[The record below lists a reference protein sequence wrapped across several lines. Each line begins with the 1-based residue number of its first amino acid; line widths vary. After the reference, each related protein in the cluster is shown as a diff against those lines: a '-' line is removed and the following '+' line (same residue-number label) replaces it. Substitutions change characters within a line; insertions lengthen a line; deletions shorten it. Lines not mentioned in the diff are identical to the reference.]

1 MSREGTGLSRSGSGG
16 AAGSSS
22 SSGPRDY
29 GATGRSSSAAT
40 AGMTASTDAN
50 NFGGFSPT
58 EFISLSESIA
68 ANTIFVKQS
77 WQFLEKANRTVG
89 TAKDNQTLRDK
100 VHDVQTGTNQRISTT
115 SKDLQRLTVVV
126 RRGDKQQ
133 KLQVEKLTS
142 DFTHVVQMY
151 SKSQQVIAA
160 KMKQVLLVSA
170 SQQDDLNRDLIG
182 FGDGG
187 SQQQL
192 QQQQQQ
198 QDAMRQQQFQRD
210 LQFEQD
216 MMLERE
222 QRMRQIEA
230 DVLDVNQIMKEL
242 SSITHQQSEVIDTI
256 ENTIEHT
263 VGNVESGHT
272 ELAKAAEYQNRYRR
286 KVLILLIIA
295 VILGVIITGIIVS
308 RLKT

>member
-1 MSREGTGLSRSGSGG
+1 M
-16 AAGSSS
+16 
-22 SSGPRDY
+22 
-29 GATGRSSSAAT
+29 
-40 AGMTASTDAN
+40 ASTDAN

-100 VHDVQTGTNQRISTT
+100 VHDVQSGTNQRISTT

-182 FGDGG
+182 FGDG
-187 SQQQL
+187 SQQHQ

-198 QDAMRQQQFQRD
+198 QDAMRQQQIQRD

-216 MMLERE
+216 MLLERE

-242 SSITHQQSEVIDTI
+242 SSITNQQSEVIDTI

-308 RLKT
+308 RLKN

>member
-1 MSREGTGLSRSGSGG
+1 MSREGTGLSRTGSG
-16 AAGSSS
+16 
-22 SSGPRDY
+22 SGPRDY
-29 GATGRSSSAAT
+29 GATSSSSV
-40 AGMTASTDAN
+40 GMADSSN

-77 WQFLEKANRTVG
+77 WQFLEKANRTIG

-100 VHDVQTGTNQRISTT
+100 VHDLQAGTNQRVATT

-160 KMKQVLLVSA
+160 KMKQVFLVSA
-170 SQQDDLNRDLIG
+170 SQQDDINRDSFSEG
-182 FGDGG
+182 N
-187 SQQQL
+187 
-192 QQQQQQ
+192 Q
-198 QDAMRQQQFQRD
+198 QDQLLQRQQQAAAQS

-216 MMLERE
+216 MLLERE
-222 QRMRQIEA
+222 QRFRQIEA

-242 SSITHQQSEVIDTI
+242 SSITNQQAEVIDTI

-263 VGNVESGHT
+263 VSNVESGAT

-295 VILGVIITGIIVS
+295 IVLGVIVTGIIVS
-308 RLKT
+308 KLKG

>member
-16 AAGSSS
+16 TSNN
-22 SSGPRDY
+22 SGPRDY
-29 GATGRSSSAAT
+29 GATSSGSSAA
-40 AGMTASTDAN
+40 MASTDAN

-100 VHDVQTGTNQRISTT
+100 VHDIQSGTNQRISTT

-133 KLQVEKLTS
+133 RLQVEKLTS

-160 KMKQVLLVSA
+160 RMKQVLLVSA
-170 SQQDDLNRDLIG
+170 SQQDDINRDLMG
-182 FGDGG
+182 FGDG
-187 SQQQL
+187 S

-198 QDAMRQQQFQRD
+198 EQQQRQLQIQRD

-216 MMLERE
+216 MLLERE
-222 QRMRQIEA
+222 QQVRQIEA

-242 SSITHQQSEVIDTI
+242 SSITNQQSEVIDTI

-286 KVLILLIIA
+286 KVMYLLIIA
-295 VILGVIITGIIVS
+295 IILGVIITGIIVS
-308 RLKT
+308 RLKH

>member
-1 MSREGTGLSRSGSGG
+1 MNPVGG
-16 AAGSSS
+16 DSASSS
-22 SSGPRDY
+22 
-29 GATGRSSSAAT
+29 
-40 AGMTASTDAN
+40 

-77 WQFLEKANRTVG
+77 WQFLEKANRTIG
-89 TAKDNQTLRDK
+89 TPKDNQTLRDK
-100 VHDVQTGTNQRISTT
+100 VHDVQSGTNQRIATT

-151 SKSQQVIAA
+151 SKSQQIIAA
-160 KMKQVLLVSA
+160 KMKQVFLVNA
-170 SQQDDLNRDLIG
+170 SQQDDINRDS
-182 FGDGG
+182 FGAESGN
-187 SQQQL
+187 SQEQL
-192 QQQQQQ
+192 LQ
-198 QDAMRQQQFQRD
+198 RQQQAVAQS

-216 MMLERE
+216 MLLERE
-222 QRMRQIEA
+222 QRFRQIEA

-242 SSITHQQSEVIDTI
+242 SSITNQQAETIDTI
-256 ENTIEHT
+256 ESTIEHT
-263 VGNVESGHT
+263 VSNVESGTT
-272 ELAKAAEYQNRYRR
+272 ELAKAAEYQNKYRR

-295 VILGVIITGIIVS
+295 VILGVIVTGIIVS
-308 RLKT
+308 KLKS

>member
-1 MSREGTGLSRSGSGG
+1 M
-16 AAGSSS
+16 
-22 SSGPRDY
+22 
-29 GATGRSSSAAT
+29 
-40 AGMTASTDAN
+40 
-50 NFGGFSPT
+50 
-58 EFISLSESIA
+58 SESIA

-77 WQFLEKANRTVG
+77 WQFLEKANRTIG

-100 VHDVQTGTNQRISTT
+100 VHDMQAGTNQRIATT

-160 KMKQVLLVSA
+160 KMKQVFLVNA
-170 SQQDDLNRDLIG
+170 SQQDDLNRDS
-182 FGDGG
+182 FSGDGGGG
-187 SQQQL
+187 SQQDQL
-192 QQQQQQ
+192 L
-198 QDAMRQQQFQRD
+198 ARQQQAVAQS

-216 MMLERE
+216 MLLERE
-222 QRMRQIEA
+222 QRFRQIEA

-242 SSITHQQSEVIDTI
+242 SSITNQQAEVIDTI

-263 VGNVESGHT
+263 VSNVESGAT

-295 VILGVIITGIIVS
+295 IVLGVIVTGIIVS
-308 RLKT
+308 KLKS

>member
-1 MSREGTGLSRSGSGG
+1 MSREGTGLSRTGSG
-16 AAGSSS
+16 
-22 SSGPRDY
+22 SGPRDY
-29 GATGRSSSAAT
+29 GATSSSGV
-40 AGMTASTDAN
+40 GMADSSN

-77 WQFLEKANRTVG
+77 WQFLEKANRTIG

-100 VHDVQTGTNQRISTT
+100 VHDLQAGTNQRVATT

-160 KMKQVLLVSA
+160 KMKQVFLVSA
-170 SQQDDLNRDLIG
+170 SQQDDINRDSFSEG
-182 FGDGG
+182 N
-187 SQQQL
+187 
-192 QQQQQQ
+192 Q
-198 QDAMRQQQFQRD
+198 QDQLLQRQQQAAAQS

-216 MMLERE
+216 MLLERE
-222 QRMRQIEA
+222 QRFRQIEA

-242 SSITHQQSEVIDTI
+242 SSITNQQAEVIDTI

-263 VGNVESGHT
+263 VSNVESGAT

-295 VILGVIITGIIVS
+295 IVLGVIVTGIIVS
-308 RLKT
+308 KLKS

>member
-1 MSREGTGLSRSGSGG
+1 MSREGTGLSRGG
-16 AAGSSS
+16 TGGT

-29 GATGRSSSAAT
+29 GATSSSAVAT
-40 AGMTASTDAN
+40 MASSTDAS

-77 WQFLEKANRTVG
+77 WQYLEKANRNIG
-89 TAKDNQTLRDK
+89 TPKDNETLRDK
-100 VHDVQTGTNQRISTT
+100 VHDIQTGTNQRISTT

-160 KMKQVLLVSA
+160 KMKQILLVNA
-170 SQQDDLNRDLIG
+170 SQQDDMQRDLIG

-187 SQQQL
+187 NATGTS
-192 QQQQQQ
+192 QQQQQEQ
-198 QDAMRQQQFQRD
+198 HIRQQQIQRD
-210 LQFEQD
+210 MQFEQD
-216 MMLERE
+216 MLLERE
-222 QRMRQIEA
+222 QRVRQIEA
-230 DVLDVNQIMKEL
+230 DVLDVRQIMQEL
-242 SSITHQQSEVIDTI
+242 SSITNQQSEVIDTI

-263 VGNVESGHT
+263 VSNVESGHT

-286 KVLILLIIA
+286 KVMILLIIA

-308 RLKT
+308 RLKN

>member
-1 MSREGTGLSRSGSGG
+1 M
-16 AAGSSS
+16 
-22 SSGPRDY
+22 
-29 GATGRSSSAAT
+29 AT
-40 AGMTASTDAN
+40 TDAN

-100 VHDVQTGTNQRISTT
+100 VHDIQSGTNQRIATT

-160 KMKQVLLVSA
+160 KMKQVLVVNA
-170 SQQDDLNRDLIG
+170 SQQDDINQDLMG
-182 FGDGG
+182 FADAG
-187 SQQQL
+187 
-192 QQQQQQ
+192 QQQQ
-198 QDAMRQQQFQRD
+198 QDQQQRQLQVQRD

-222 QRMRQIEA
+222 QQMRQIEA

-263 VGNVESGHT
+263 VGNVEAGHT

-308 RLKT
+308 RLKH

>member
-1 MSREGTGLSRSGSGG
+1 M
-16 AAGSSS
+16 AAS
-22 SSGPRDY
+22 
-29 GATGRSSSAAT
+29 
-40 AGMTASTDAN
+40 STDAS

-77 WQFLEKANRTVG
+77 WQFLEKANRTIG
-89 TAKDNQTLRDK
+89 TPKDNQTLRDK
-100 VHDVQTGTNQRISTT
+100 VHDIQTGTNQRISTT

-160 KMKQVLLVSA
+160 KMKQILLVNA
-170 SQQDDLNRDLIG
+170 SQQDDMQRDLIG
-182 FGDGG
+182 FGDTG
-187 SQQQL
+187 
-192 QQQQQQ
+192 QQQQQEQ
-198 QDAMRQQQFQRD
+198 QFQQQVQRD

-216 MMLERE
+216 MLLERE
-222 QRMRQIEA
+222 QRVRQIEA
-230 DVLDVNQIMKEL
+230 DVLDVRQIMQEL
-242 SSITHQQSEVIDTI
+242 SSITNQQSEVIDTI

-263 VGNVESGHT
+263 VTNVESGHT
-272 ELAKAAEYQNRYRR
+272 ELAKAADYQNRYRR
-286 KVLILLIIA
+286 KVMILLLIA

-308 RLKT
+308 RLKN

>member
-1 MSREGTGLSRSGSGG
+1 MSREGTGLSRGGTGSGSG
-16 AAGSSS
+16 

-29 GATGRSSSAAT
+29 GATSSSAVTTMAS
-40 AGMTASTDAN
+40 STDAS

-77 WQFLEKANRTVG
+77 WQFLEKANRTIG

-100 VHDVQTGTNQRISTT
+100 VHDIQTGTNQRISTT

-160 KMKQVLLVSA
+160 KMKQILLVNA
-170 SQQDDLNRDLIG
+170 SQQQDDMQRDLIG
-182 FGDGG
+182 FGDSGAAG
-187 SQQQL
+187 
-192 QQQQQQ
+192 QQQQQEQ
-198 QDAMRQQQFQRD
+198 HLRQQQIQRD

-216 MMLERE
+216 MLLERE
-222 QRMRQIEA
+222 TRVRQIEA
-230 DVLDVNQIMKEL
+230 DVLDVRQIMQEL
-242 SSITHQQSEVIDTI
+242 SSITNQQSEVIDTI

-263 VGNVESGHT
+263 VSNVESGHT

-286 KVLILLIIA
+286 KVMILLLIA
-295 VILGVIITGIIVS
+295 VILGAIITGIIVS
-308 RLKT
+308 RLKN

>member
-1 MSREGTGLSRSGSGG
+1 M
-16 AAGSSS
+16 AA
-22 SSGPRDY
+22 
-29 GATGRSSSAAT
+29 SA
-40 AGMTASTDAN
+40 TDAS

-77 WQFLEKANRTVG
+77 WQFLEKANRTIG
-89 TAKDNQTLRDK
+89 TPKDNQTLRDK
-100 VHDVQTGTNQRISTT
+100 VHDIQTGTNQRISTT

-160 KMKQVLLVSA
+160 KMKQILLVNA
-170 SQQDDLNRDLIG
+170 AQQQDDMQRDLIG
-182 FGDGG
+182 FGDSGTA
-187 SQQQL
+187 SQQQQE
-192 QQQQQQ
+192 QQL
-198 QDAMRQQQFQRD
+198 RQQQVQRD

-216 MMLERE
+216 MLLERE
-222 QRMRQIEA
+222 QRVRQIEA
-230 DVLDVNQIMKEL
+230 DVLDVRQIMQEL
-242 SSITHQQSEVIDTI
+242 SSITNQQSEVIDTI
-256 ENTIEHT
+256 ENTIEYT
-263 VGNVESGHT
+263 VSNVESGHT

-286 KVLILLIIA
+286 KVMILLLIA
-295 VILGVIITGIIVS
+295 VILGVIITGIIVA
-308 RLKT
+308 RLKN

>member
-1 MSREGTGLSRSGSGG
+1 MRSQRCWSAFQPALTHMSREGTGLSRSGSG
-16 AAGSSS
+16 
-22 SSGPRDY
+22 SGPRDY
-29 GATGRSSSAAT
+29 GATSSSTVTT
-40 AGMTASTDAN
+40 AMPADSNDY
-50 NFGGFSPT
+50 GGFSPT

-89 TAKDNQTLRDK
+89 TAKDNQALRDK
-100 VHDVQTGTNQRISTT
+100 VHDIQTGTNQRIATT

-160 KMKQVLLVSA
+160 KMKQVFLVNA
-170 SQQDDLNRDLIG
+170 SQQDDG
-182 FGDGG
+182 FGDG
-187 SQQQL
+187 SNQDQL
-192 QQQQQQ
+192 LQRQQQQIQQ
-198 QDAMRQQQFQRD
+198 S

-216 MMLERE
+216 MLLERE
-222 QRMRQIEA
+222 QRFRQIEA

-256 ENTIEHT
+256 ENTIEYT
-263 VGNVESGHT
+263 VSNVESGT
-272 ELAKAAEYQNRYRR
+272 SELAKAAQYQNKYRR

-295 VILGVIITGIIVS
+295 VILGVIVTGAIVAK
-308 RLKT
+308 LKS

>member
-16 AAGSSS
+16 AS

-29 GATGRSSSAAT
+29 GATGSSSSSAV
-40 AGMTASTDAN
+40 MASTDAS

-160 KMKQVLLVSA
+160 KMKQVLLVNA
-170 SQQDDLNRDLIG
+170 SQQDDMNRDLIG
-182 FGDGG
+182 FGDG
-187 SQQQL
+187 S

-198 QDAMRQQQFQRD
+198 QQQQQEQLRQQQMHRD
-210 LQFEQD
+210 MQFEQD
-216 MMLERE
+216 MLMERE

-286 KVLILLIIA
+286 KVMILLLIA

-308 RLKT
+308 RLKN

>member
-1 MSREGTGLSRSGSGG
+1 MAS
-16 AAGSSS
+16 
-22 SSGPRDY
+22 
-29 GATGRSSSAAT
+29 
-40 AGMTASTDAN
+40 STD
-50 NFGGFSPT
+50 GGFSPT

-77 WQFLEKANRTVG
+77 WQFLEKANRTIG
-89 TAKDNQTLRDK
+89 TPKDNQTLRDK
-100 VHDVQTGTNQRISTT
+100 VHDIQTGTNQRISTT

-160 KMKQVLLVSA
+160 KMKQILLVNA
-170 SQQDDLNRDLIG
+170 SQQDDMHRDLIG

-187 SQQQL
+187 SAASGAS
-192 QQQQQQ
+192 QQQQQEQ
-198 QDAMRQQQFQRD
+198 HLRQQQVQRD

-216 MMLERE
+216 MLLERE
-222 QRMRQIEA
+222 QRVRQIEA
-230 DVLDVNQIMKEL
+230 DVLDVRQIMQEL
-242 SSITHQQSEVIDTI
+242 SSITNQQSEVIDTI

-263 VGNVESGHT
+263 VTNVESGHT

-286 KVLILLIIA
+286 KVMILLLIA
-295 VILGVIITGIIVS
+295 VILGMIITGIIVS
-308 RLKT
+308 RLKN

>member
-1 MSREGTGLSRSGSGG
+1 MAG
-16 AAGSSS
+16 ADSS
-22 SSGPRDY
+22 
-29 GATGRSSSAAT
+29 
-40 AGMTASTDAN
+40 N

-77 WQFLEKANRTVG
+77 WQFLEKANRTIG

-100 VHDVQTGTNQRISTT
+100 VHDLQAGTNQRIATT

-160 KMKQVLLVSA
+160 KMKQVFLVNA
-170 SQQDDLNRDLIG
+170 AQQDDLNRDSFSEG
-182 FGDGG
+182 N
-187 SQQQL
+187 
-192 QQQQQQ
+192 Q
-198 QDAMRQQQFQRD
+198 QDQLLQRQQQAAAQS

-216 MMLERE
+216 MLLERE
-222 QRMRQIEA
+222 QRFRQIEA

-242 SSITHQQSEVIDTI
+242 SSITNQQAEVIDTI

-263 VGNVESGHT
+263 VSNVESGAT

-295 VILGVIITGIIVS
+295 IVLGVIVTGIIVS
-308 RLKT
+308 KLKS

>member
-1 MSREGTGLSRSGSGG
+1 MSREGTGLSRGG
-16 AAGSSS
+16 TGGT

-29 GATGRSSSAAT
+29 GATSSSSAVST
-40 AGMTASTDAN
+40 TMASATDAS

-77 WQFLEKANRTVG
+77 WQFLEKANRTIG
-89 TAKDNQTLRDK
+89 TPKDNQTLRDK
-100 VHDVQTGTNQRISTT
+100 VHDIQTGTNQRISTT

-160 KMKQVLLVSA
+160 KMKQILLVNA
-170 SQQDDLNRDLIG
+170 SQQDDMNRDLIG

-187 SQQQL
+187 SQQQ
-192 QQQQQQ
+192 QQEQHL
-198 QDAMRQQQFQRD
+198 RQQQIQRD

-216 MMLERE
+216 MLLERE
-222 QRMRQIEA
+222 QRVRQIEA
-230 DVLDVNQIMKEL
+230 DVLDVRQIMQEL
-242 SSITHQQSEVIDTI
+242 SSITNQQSEVIDTI

-263 VGNVESGHT
+263 VSNVESGHT

-286 KVLILLIIA
+286 KVMILLLIA

-308 RLKT
+308 RLKN